1 LSTNSGFVIVQ
12 VEIFFSLVSSVPR
25 VEARAG
31 GTGCP
36 WLCGRVGLWCLSFVC
51 VLFHADI
58 MPLAWIHDLSK
69 LQLEEL
75 ATQLGLST
83 DGPLDDLRK
92 RVKEKW
98 ATIEPY
104 LPPASTAKPAKLT
117 KPVPSGMDGGVAQ
130 GFCVS
135 KIQGKLATDLI
146 CNIPVL
152 SGTDPEAILKF
163 LLHANQVQELKLLSD
178 SDFLALLV
186 GRTSG
191 RVMQILGTHLGTT
204 HGWDLVRS
212 EIIATF
218 LPSRVKERFLV
229 SYVLERF
236 QAPGEDLNSYVMS
249 VVAAAAILGFDGSEN
264 QLVHRILQNI
274 HPRVKSYFLFETR
287 PESVRDLYA
296 LATTVAEAVAI
307 EDQRKRLST
316 PVQQEAAPPVDAK
329 VASRGK
335 VAQSRADK
343 RGKCWRCG
351 SSGHFQRDCSV
362 RPPHDRHPGGSG
374 NA

>member
-1 LSTNSGFVIVQ
+1 
-12 VEIFFSLVSSVPR
+12 
-25 VEARAG
+25 
-31 GTGCP
+31 
-36 WLCGRVGLWCLSFVC
+36 
-51 VLFHADI
+51 
-58 MPLAWIHDLSK
+58 
-69 LQLEEL
+69 
-75 ATQLGLST
+75 
-83 DGPLDDLRK
+83 
-92 RVKEKW
+92 
-98 ATIEPY
+98 
-104 LPPASTAKPAKLT
+104 
-117 KPVPSGMDGGVAQ
+117 
-130 GFCVS
+130 
-135 KIQGKLATDLI
+135 
-146 CNIPVL
+146 
-152 SGTDPEAILKF
+152 
-163 LLHANQVQELKLLSD
+163 
-178 SDFLALLV
+178 
-186 GRTSG
+186 
-191 RVMQILGTHLGTT
+191 MQILGTHLGTT